1 MALGAQRTLG
11 LLISLEAI
19 PKVLLIP
26 GVLLMMNSESV
37 AIIERLEI
45 GMTECYEQTITDA
58 DIKAF
63 AGLSGDNNP
72 VHMSEEYAEKSRFK
86 KRIAHGL
93 LSASFFSALF
103 GTKLPGYGCV
113 YASQN
118 LIFRRPVY
126 LGDTVIA
133 SIEVLSIDK
142 IKSTV
147 QFRTLCKV
155 RGKIVID
162 GDAKI
167 YIPVKKNL

>member
-1 MALGAQRTLG
+1 MR
-11 LLISLEAI
+11 
-19 PKVLLIP
+19 
-26 GVLLMMNSESV
+26 NSESV
-37 AIIERLEI
+37 AIIDIERFEI
-45 GMTECYEQTITDA
+45 GMTECYEQSITDA

-86 KRIAHGL
+86 KRIAHGM

-126 LGDTVIA
+126 LGDTVVA
-133 SIEVLSIDK
+133 QIEVLSIDK
-142 IKSTV
+142 TKSTI

-162 GDAKI
+162 GNAEI
-167 YIPVKKNL
+167 YIPLKKI